1 MDPFNWTCPFCNQ
14 PTTVT
19 EPNHKDEYTYINL
32 PTKDGLRQIYFFAI
46 ACPNPDCRRLAIK
59 AALFEASISS
69 KTGSFSRGDLLK
81 KWSLVPSGTTKPF
94 PDYIPKPILEDYN
107 EACEI
112 RDLSPKASATLCRRC
127 LQGMIQDFWKVKK
140 DTLKQQIEAIEDK
153 VDSSDW
159 EAIDAVRKIGNIG
172 AHMEKDVNLIVDV
185 EPEEAQLLI
194 ELIET
199 LFQDWYVTREE
210 KAARN
215 KFLKELA
222 AKKDTERKGV
232 PPS

>member
-1 MDPFNWTCPFCNQ
+1 MNPFNWICPFCNQ

-19 EPNHKDEYTYINL
+19 TPNHADGGIYIDLPAKDC
-32 PTKDGLRQIYFFAI
+32 PKQIRYLFI
-46 ACPNPDCRRLAIK
+46 ACPNPDCRRLAVSLDLHEAMLQQSGYI
-59 AALFEASISS
+59 AAGKLI
-69 KTGSFSRGDLLK
+69 K
-81 KWSLVPSGTTKPF
+81 KWNLIPSGIAKPF
-94 PDYIPKPILEDYN
+94 PDYIPKQILEDYN
-107 EACEI
+107 EACDI

-159 EAIDAVRKIGNIG
+159 EAIDSVRKIGNIG

-194 ELIET
+194 ELIKT

-210 KAARN
+210 KSARN
-215 KFLKELA
+215 KSLKELA
-222 AKKDTERKGV
+222 AKKDAERKGV

>member
-1 MDPFNWTCPFCNQ
+1 MLQ
-14 PTTVT
+14 QSG
-19 EPNHKDEYTYINL
+19 YI
-32 PTKDGLRQIYFFAI
+32 
-46 ACPNPDCRRLAIK
+46 
-59 AALFEASISS
+59 AAGKLI
-69 KTGSFSRGDLLK
+69 K
-81 KWSLVPSGTTKPF
+81 KWNLIPSGIAKPF
-94 PDYIPKPILEDYN
+94 PDYIPKQILEDYN
-107 EACEI
+107 EACDI

-159 EAIDAVRKIGNIG
+159 EAIDSVRKIGNIG

-210 KAARN
+210 KSARN
-215 KFLKELA
+215 KSLKELA
-222 AKKDTERKGV
+222 AKKDAERKGV